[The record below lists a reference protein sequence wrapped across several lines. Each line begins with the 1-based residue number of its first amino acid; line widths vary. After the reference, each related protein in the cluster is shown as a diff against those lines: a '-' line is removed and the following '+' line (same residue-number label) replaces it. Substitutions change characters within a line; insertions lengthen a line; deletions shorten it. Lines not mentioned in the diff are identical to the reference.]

1 MAVSAAE
8 ALVQVAN
15 MAEDLAR
22 LTTATE
28 NLNAS
33 VAAYRLETAPVLE
46 EYRAAEAARR
56 ATRARVDAEKLEGRG
71 KVAEILTSKAAFA
84 VYAAV
89 ASWLGAWLT
98 GLLQTH
104 G

>member
-1 MAVSAAE
+1 MATTAAD

-15 MAEDLAR
+15 MADDLAR
-22 LTTATE
+22 LATAVE
-28 NLNAS
+28 NLNQNV
-33 VAAYRLETAPVLE
+33 VAHRVETTPVLE

-71 KVAEILTSKAAFA
+71 KVTEILTSKAAFA
-84 VYAAV
+84 AYAAG

-98 GLLQTH
+98 GLLQTN